1 MRRQWST
8 SFVALLI
15 VSSFTGCINPEDSGP
30 LTSDLQVE
38 PETLVGA
45 QFQFIEITAKRPMSV
60 HIPYFV
66 IDEETGLV
74 TNGTTIQFN
83 SKGTQSVQML
93 APSNIPSAHFLIGEV
108 GQDQWTVRSTNQ
120 SWSEWFNS
128 SAFGSAYEYLEH
140 PVFRN
145 PRSGLSPSEGANHS
159 TGLIDGY
166 SIYEWMETFTDS
178 NSGYNERWGPF
189 ILRDPAY
196 ERALGFLRNQMS
208 SFGLDAQI
216 HRYEMSSSPYAV
228 NVCGYKEGTVYPD
241 EWLVLG
247 AHLDIAEI
255 GSGPGGGTHI
265 GAHDNGAGVAMILE
279 AGRGLAQFDHR
290 RTLVV
295 CFWSNEEN
303 GYDGVDSW
311 IDNIPSEVMITNY
324 LNIDSAGV
332 NFPGDYTLVI
342 DIIPDTDDELGE
354 QWPMIHLTEW
364 LGSNNNDIAETL
376 RNGRDLYFSEGY
388 AAMKDHA
395 HTHPNTI
402 SVHESQRGRSDYE
415 RFADQLGVVSMDFGA
430 ITGGYDCYHAPCDTL
445 ETMIEWM
452 ETENATGQAN
462 LCESFDIISWWVI
475 NLFFHLDEKPILYED
490 PGLQGLQ

>member
-1 MRRQWST
+1 MRHQLT
-8 SFVALLI
+8 TILAVLLMLP
-15 VSSFTGCINPEDSGP
+15 SFTGCMGSDESD
-30 LTSDLQVE
+30 LVASDLQIE
-38 PETLVGA
+38 PEILAGA
-45 QFQFIEITAKRPMSV
+45 QFQFVEFNAERSMSV

-66 IDEETGLV
+66 IDTDSGFV
-74 TNGTTIQFN
+74 TNGTTLQF
-83 SKGTQSVQML
+83 SAKGSQTVQML
-93 APSNIPSAHFLIGEV
+93 APSNLPSAHFLIGDF
-108 GQDQWTVRSTNQ
+108 GQDSWIMRSTNQ

-128 SAFGSAYEYLEH
+128 SAYDSAYEYLEH

-145 PRSGLSPSEGANHS
+145 PISGVSPDEGANHS
-159 TGLIDGY
+159 TGLVDGY
-166 SIYEWMETFTDS
+166 SVYEWMETFTDPQ
-178 NSGYNERWGPF
+178 SGYNERWGPF
-189 ILRDPAY
+189 VLRDPAY
-196 ERALGFLRNQMS
+196 ERSLFYLRNQMS
-208 SFGLDAQI
+208 SMGLDAQI
-216 HRYEMSSSPYAV
+216 HRYETTSSPFAV

-241 EWLVLG
+241 EWLVMG

-265 GAHDNGAGVAMILE
+265 GAHDNGAGVAMVLE
-279 AGRGLAQFDHR
+279 AASGLAQFDHR
-290 RTLVV
+290 RTLAV

-303 GYDGVDSW
+303 GYNGVDSW
-311 IDNIPSEVMITNY
+311 IASIPSGVLITNY

-342 DIIPDTDDELGE
+342 DIIPDTDDQLGE

-388 AAMKDHA
+388 AAMKDHD
-395 HTHPNTI
+395 HPHPNTI

-445 ETMIEWM
+445 ETMVEWM
-452 ETENATGQAN
+452 NTENATGQAN
-462 LCESFDIISWWVI
+462 LCESFDMISWWVV
-475 NLFFHLDEKPILYED
+475 NLFFHLDETPIFLED
-490 PGLQGLQ
+490 